1 MSVEQTIYH
10 RLNEAFLPSVLN
22 VENDSARHAGH
33 PAMQEHDPQVPGET
47 HFTVYIVSEAFAG
60 KSRLERNRM
69 INHVLAAELAGPVHA
84 LNIKAKAPSEV
95 AEAQHD

>member
-1 MSVEQTIYH
+1 
-10 RLNEAFLPSVLN
+10 
-22 VENDSARHAGH
+22 
-33 PAMQEHDPQVPGET
+33 
-47 HFTVYIVSEAFAG
+47 VYIVSEAFAG

-69 INHVLAAELAGPVHA
+69 INHVLAVELAGLVHA